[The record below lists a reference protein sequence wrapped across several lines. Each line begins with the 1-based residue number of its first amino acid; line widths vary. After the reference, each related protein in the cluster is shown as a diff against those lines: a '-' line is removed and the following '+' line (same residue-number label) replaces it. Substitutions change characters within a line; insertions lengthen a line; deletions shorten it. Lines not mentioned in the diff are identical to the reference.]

1 MRIFL
6 TVLLT
11 LLVQEVYAANANF
24 QFLKTVS
31 ASELNTVLTQE
42 RDVFMKTSKAMAPY
56 TLPKASRAVNDVDL
70 YTVEYDSSVPEQ
82 GGRTIRTSGLVAL
95 PKTKGS
101 TPVPLMSYQHGTVFG
116 KYEVPSFAFKKENP
130 SGFAHYDGAYE
141 TRYMVAL
148 FAGNGHALMA
158 ADYFG
163 MGLDAQ
169 GQEAYF
175 LKESTQ
181 QANFDLYLDVQKFLK
196 EKDIT
201 ASQFFL
207 SGWSQGGLNATGF
220 LQRLESEG
228 VKVTAAFTASAP
240 NDPYAALHGLM
251 YFPRQGLDAIWL
263 NSILALTTFSFES
276 YHNQPGLAQSVIHP
290 RYYADLESI
299 YKRSYGSPT
308 NLLAMFQKFGNQP
321 LIDYFK
327 DEYKDPAFFAN
338 SAYGRLLR
346 RNETYQQ
353 LFKTPLKMYY
363 GSRDEVI
370 KEQIGTLA
378 HTYQKVLIGNTS
390 DENKST
396 VQTRRVPGAD
406 HRATFITAAPD
417 ALNWIRKIK

>member
-1 MRIFL
+1 MRI
-6 TVLLT
+6 LLT
-11 LLVQEVYAANANF
+11 LIFTLLTQAAHAANAQF
-24 QFLKTVS
+24 TFLKTVN
-31 ASELNTVLTQE
+31 ANELNAVLRQE
-42 RDVFMKTSKAMAPY
+42 RDVFMKTSKAIAPY
-56 TLPKASRAVNDVDL
+56 ALPKASRAVNDVDL

-82 GGRTIRTSGLVAL
+82 GGKTIRTSGLVAL
-95 PKTKGS
+95 PKKTDS
-101 TPVPLMSYQHGTVFG
+101 AQLPLMSYQHGTVFG

-130 SGFAHYDGAYE
+130 SGFSHYDGAYE

-196 EKDIT
+196 EKNIAT
-201 ASQFFL
+201 SQLYL

-240 NDPYAALHGLM
+240 NDPYAALHSLM
-251 YFPRQGLDAIWL
+251 YFPRQGLDATWL
-263 NSILALTTFSFES
+263 NSILALTTFSFEN
-276 YHNQPGLAQSVIHP
+276 YHNQPGLAKSVIHQ
-290 RYYADLESI
+290 RYYTDLESI
-299 YKRSYGSPT
+299 YKRSYGAPI

-370 KEQIGTLA
+370 KEQVGTLA
-378 HTYQKVLIGNTS
+378 QTYQKVLIGNTT
-390 DENKST
+390 DENKGM

-417 ALNWIRKIK
+417 ALAWISQIK